1 MGLMCLALTLTN
13 CQKAQI
19 EEVNPSPEANFE
31 LFASPAVATDAAIT
45 RTTND
50 GLATK
55 WATGDQINIFHAP
68 AGSTEYTTDKEFTL
82 KDASTGSFSGTV
94 GALDGGSYDWYAFYP
109 YTSQITTPAN
119 TSAGWVVVGG
129 KTPQAQI
136 QNGNNSRTHLSGG
149 ACPLFGIAKAVES
162 SAVPSIEMNHLTSI
176 IKVQVTNNSS
186 EDLKVE
192 NVSFTGTEDIVGTYY
207 INFAASPVGYK
218 PSGNQYVSNT
228 ASLEVK
234 NGEVISSGASADFYI
249 AVKPF
254 TAKTGTTLKL
264 AVNGYEK
271 TLTLKNDITFTAGH
285 IKPLNFNYDKKAE
298 NYSGTY
304 LILNSDKTKV
314 CSSFIVGNN
323 NIKADDYAAD
333 NVKDSW
339 VMTIDKV
346 SGEEMY
352 TIKDANGMYLSTGAK
367 KNGNYLVGLKSADT
381 FRSYW
386 AISSVD
392 DGTFTIIATKSSY
405 RNILRYNSQ
414 NSLFA
419 CYSSGQDAITL
430 VKYVVLPS
438 LAKPVIKADVN
449 TTKDG
454 IDVIWSDVENA
465 TKYVVSCTGQENV
478 EVATGVEIAS
488 FTGLTIGQEYA
499 VTVTAMADGY
509 KSATSDEA
517 KITIPDP
524 RTPLATPKVLTE
536 VQNVNSVYA
545 SWGEIAGAKDYT
557 VTCGEQTFTTAT
569 TEHTFTNLAYSTE
582 YTVSVVANPSDETV
596 NTPSAA
602 GKSEVVKT
610 GANPAGGT
618 VVTYQHIFTSK
629 PGTGSNVKL
638 SNVSWTIA
646 ATNLGAYNSAHYAG
660 VQFGTKNAAGSIS
673 LTSPVW
679 SYSNKTRI
687 TEVRIWL
694 NAGSGT
700 PTASVTI
707 GGNATTSDGTTV
719 EKNTSAKSY
728 KDATKI
734 TFTPTDGGD
743 TGVVVIKA
751 STTSK
756 AGYICA
762 IEIDCM

>member
-136 QNGNNSRTHLSGG
+136 QNGNNSRTHLSRG

-271 TLTLKNDITFTAGH
+271 PLKLTKDVSFTAG
-285 IKPLNFNYDKKAE
+285 
-298 NYSGTY
+298 
-304 LILNSDKTKV
+304 
-314 CSSFIVGNN
+314 
-323 NIKADDYAAD
+323 NIKKLKFDYDSNSKIELFNFADPQSLGLTKPSSGNGTEIKSPIVKGDITLKTTNGGTATRIYNSGGKCDLRVYKDGGSLTFSSVEGYVIKSMVFTGKAAD
-333 NVKDSW
+333 NSLTVDSG
-339 VMTIDKV
+339 
-346 SGEEMY
+346 S
-352 TIKDANGMYLSTGAK
+352 
-367 KNGNYLVGLKSADT
+367 
-381 FRSYW
+381 
-386 AISSVD
+386 
-392 DGTFTIIATKSSY
+392 
-405 RNILRYNSQ
+405 
-414 NSLFA
+414 
-419 CYSSGQDAITL
+419 YSSLTWTGSAQSVKFTATATLNIISATITYEKGVTLPALATPAIEAE
-430 VKYVVLPS
+430 VQNNNSIY
-438 LAKPVIKADVN
+438 
-449 TTKDG
+449 
-454 IDVIWSDVENA
+454 VIWSSID
-465 TKYVVSCTGQENV
+465 
-478 EVATGVEIAS
+478 
-488 FTGLTIGQEYA
+488 
-499 VTVTAMADGY
+499 
-509 KSATSDEA
+509 
-517 KITIPDP
+517 
-524 RTPLATPKVLTE
+524 
-536 VQNVNSVYA
+536 
-545 SWGEIAGAKDYT
+545 GAKDYT
-557 VTCGEQTFTTAT
+557 VTCGAQSITLAG
-569 TEHTFTNLAYSTE
+569 TEHTFTDLAYSTN
-582 YTVSVVANPSDETV
+582 YTVSVVANPTDASV
-596 NTPSAA
+596 NAPSAA
-602 GKSEVVKT
+602 GTTTATT
-610 GANPAGGT
+610 GANPAGEQVKYTVNTVSSVNTSGVAPSGSSVTFKNTYSTKDQMTQNNSQTYTLKGYDGKVIKKVVLSMHSNKSKGAGT
-618 VVTYQHIFTSK
+618 FSLTA
-629 PGTGSNVKL
+629 GSNTL
-638 SNVSWTIA
+638 ASISS
-646 ATNLGAYNSAHYAG
+646 ATNFNKWYDN
-660 VQFGTKNAAGSIS
+660 T
-673 LTSPVW
+673 
-679 SYSNKTRI
+679 SYSQDYKDVNVTMTNDSYVVGANESVVLTI
-687 TEVRIWL
+687 TATTSSLYCR
-694 NAGSGT
+694 
-700 PTASVTI
+700 SVTI
-707 GGNATTSDGTTV
+707 FY
-719 EKNTSAKSY
+719 E
-728 KDATKI
+728 
-734 TFTPTDGGD
+734 
-743 TGVVVIKA
+743 
-751 STTSK
+751 
-756 AGYICA
+756 
-762 IEIDCM
+762 

>member
-1 MGLMCLALTLTN
+1 MKKSLFSMGLMCLALTLTN

-55 WATGDQINIFHAP
+55 WATGDKINIFHAP
-68 AGSTEYTTDKEFTL
+68 AGSTTYTNDKAFTL
-82 KDASTGSFSGTV
+82 KDAATGSFSGTV

-136 QNGNNSRTHLSGG
+136 QNGNNSRTHLSRG

-254 TAKTGTTLKL
+254 TAETGTTLKL

-285 IKPLNFNYDKKAE
+285 IKPLNFDYDTKLVWTLVSDANTLAAGDKLVIAS
-298 NYSGTY
+298 NTKGKVASSLYSGY
-304 LILNSDKTKV
+304 LKEESATFSSDNLTIESLP
-314 CSSFIVGNN
+314 SSALVLTLGGASGN
-323 NIKADDYAAD
+323 
-333 NVKDSW
+333 W
-339 VMTIDKV
+339 TL
-346 SGEEMY
+346 
-352 TIKDANGMYLSTGAK
+352 ANGNGLLLGATKAK
-367 KNGNYLVGLKSADT
+367 KLAFG
-381 FRSYW
+381 
-386 AISSVD
+386 
-392 DGTFTIIATKSSY
+392 DGTTLWSISITNTGTTTIQNGTSANGRLLHNVNDARFTTYTSNANAAMLLPQIY
-405 RNILRYNSQ
+405 RLES
-414 NSLFA
+414 
-419 CYSSGQDAITL
+419 
-430 VKYVVLPS
+430 VLPS
-438 LAKPVIKADVN
+438 LATP
-449 TTKDG
+449 
-454 IDVIWSDVENA
+454 
-465 TKYVVSCTGQENV
+465 
-478 EVATGVEIAS
+478 EVHA
-488 FTGLTIGQEYA
+488 
-499 VTVTAMADGY
+499 
-509 KSATSDEA
+509 
-517 KITIPDP
+517 
-524 RTPLATPKVLTE
+524 E
-536 VQNVNSVYA
+536 VRDVNSVYA
-545 SWGEIAGAKDYT
+545 LWGEIAGAKDYT

-602 GKSEVVKT
+602 GKSEIVKT
-610 GANPAGGT
+610 GANPAKVQYSYKISTSDFKGTGYSSSINTITAKSSDGAISFAVSHKNSNAGLQTGKIQFKKSSGMIYNTIDLGEIVSVVLDGVNKDNSYTVYVGSAENPTTKGSGGYFTVKETGGNTLTCTSIT
-618 VVTYQHIFTSK
+618 VVF
-629 PGTGSNVKL
+629 
-638 SNVSWTIA
+638 
-646 ATNLGAYNSAHYAG
+646 
-660 VQFGTKNAAGSIS
+660 
-673 LTSPVW
+673 
-679 SYSNKTRI
+679 
-687 TEVRIWL
+687 
-694 NAGSGT
+694 
-700 PTASVTI
+700 
-707 GGNATTSDGTTV
+707 
-719 EKNTSAKSY
+719 EK
-728 KDATKI
+728 
-734 TFTPTDGGD
+734 
-743 TGVVVIKA
+743 
-751 STTSK
+751 
-756 AGYICA
+756 
-762 IEIDCM
+762 

>member
-1 MGLMCLALTLTN
+1 MGLMFLALTLTN

-45 RTTND
+45 RTKND

-271 TLTLKNDITFTAGH
+271 PLKLTKDVSFTAG
-285 IKPLNFNYDKKAE
+285 
-298 NYSGTY
+298 
-304 LILNSDKTKV
+304 
-314 CSSFIVGNN
+314 
-323 NIKADDYAAD
+323 NIKKLKFDYDSNSKIELFNFADPQSLGLTKPSSGNGTEIKSPIVKGDITLKTTNGGTATRIYNSGGKCDLRVYDGGSLTFSSVEGYVIKSMVFTGKAAD
-333 NVKDSW
+333 NSLTVDSG
-339 VMTIDKV
+339 
-346 SGEEMY
+346 S
-352 TIKDANGMYLSTGAK
+352 
-367 KNGNYLVGLKSADT
+367 
-381 FRSYW
+381 
-386 AISSVD
+386 
-392 DGTFTIIATKSSY
+392 
-405 RNILRYNSQ
+405 
-414 NSLFA
+414 
-419 CYSSGQDAITL
+419 YSSLTWTGSAQSVKFTATAKLNIISATITYEKGVTLPALATPAIEAE
-430 VKYVVLPS
+430 VQNNNSIY
-438 LAKPVIKADVN
+438 
-449 TTKDG
+449 
-454 IDVIWSDVENA
+454 VIWSSID
-465 TKYVVSCTGQENV
+465 
-478 EVATGVEIAS
+478 
-488 FTGLTIGQEYA
+488 
-499 VTVTAMADGY
+499 
-509 KSATSDEA
+509 
-517 KITIPDP
+517 
-524 RTPLATPKVLTE
+524 
-536 VQNVNSVYA
+536 
-545 SWGEIAGAKDYT
+545 GAKDYT
-557 VTCGEQTFTTAT
+557 VTCGAQSITLAG
-569 TEHTFTNLAYSTE
+569 TEHTFTDLAYSTS
-582 YTVSVVANPSDETV
+582 YTISVVANPTDASV
-596 NTPSAA
+596 NAPSAA
-602 GKSEVVKT
+602 GTTTVTT
-610 GANPAGGT
+610 GANPSGET
-618 VVTYQHIFTSK
+618 IVTYQHIFTSK
-629 PGTGSNVKL
+629 PNVGDDIKL
-638 SNVSWTIA
+638 SNVSWKIA
-646 ATNLGAYNSAHYAG
+646 ASNLGNYNSQNYAG
-660 VQFGTKNAAGSIS
+660 VQFGNKIDSGSIT
-673 LTSPVW
+673 LTASNW
-679 SYSNKTRI
+679 SYKEKTKI
-687 TEVRIWL
+687 TGVRIWL
-694 NAGSGT
+694 NAGTGT
-700 PTASVTI
+700 PTASVNI
-707 GGNATTSDGTTV
+707 GGKDAKSDGKV
-719 EKNTSAKSY
+719 VQKNTNAKTY
-728 KDATKI
+728 EDATML
-734 TFTPTDGGD
+734 TFTPVDGGD
-743 TGVVVIKA
+743 SGIVVIKA
-751 STTSK
+751 STSSR
-756 AGYICA
+756 AAYICA
-762 IEIDCM
+762 MEIDCL

>member
-68 AGSTEYTTDKEFTL
+68 AGLTTYTNDKAFTL
-82 KDASTGSFSGTV
+82 KDAATGSFSGTV

-271 TLTLKNDITFTAGH
+271 PLKLTKDVSFTAG
-285 IKPLNFNYDKKAE
+285 
-298 NYSGTY
+298 
-304 LILNSDKTKV
+304 
-314 CSSFIVGNN
+314 
-323 NIKADDYAAD
+323 NIKKLKFDYDSNSKIELFNFADPQSLGLTKPSSGNGTEIKSPIVKGDITLKTTNGGTATRIYNSGGKCDLRVYKDGGSLTFSSVEGYVIKSMVFTGKAAD
-333 NVKDSW
+333 NSLTVDSG
-339 VMTIDKV
+339 
-346 SGEEMY
+346 S
-352 TIKDANGMYLSTGAK
+352 
-367 KNGNYLVGLKSADT
+367 
-381 FRSYW
+381 
-386 AISSVD
+386 
-392 DGTFTIIATKSSY
+392 
-405 RNILRYNSQ
+405 
-414 NSLFA
+414 
-419 CYSSGQDAITL
+419 YSSLTWTGSAQSVKFTATATL
-430 VKYVVLPS
+430 N
-438 LAKPVIKADVN
+438 I
-449 TTKDG
+449 
-454 IDVIWSDVENA
+454 I
-465 TKYVVSCTGQENV
+465 
-478 EVATGVEIAS
+478 
-488 FTGLTIGQEYA
+488 
-499 VTVTAMADGY
+499 
-509 KSATSDEA
+509 SAT
-517 KITIPDP
+517 ITYEKGVTLPA
-524 RTPLATPKVLTE
+524 LATPAIEAE
-536 VQNVNSVYA
+536 VQNNNSIYVL
-545 SWGEIAGAKDYT
+545 WGSIAGAKDYT
-557 VTCGEQTFTTAT
+557 VTCGTQSITLSG
-569 TEHTFTNLAYSTE
+569 TEHTFTGLAYSTS
-582 YTVSVVANPSDETV
+582 YTISVVANPTDASV
-596 NTPSAA
+596 NAPSAA
-602 GKSEVVKT
+602 GTATATT
-610 GANPAGGT
+610 GANPAGT
-618 VVTYQHIFTSK
+618 TEKVLIIDAEKLTNTATTKEETYSFDGIDFIFSKGAKAQVSTS
-629 PGTGSNVKL
+629 
-638 SNVSWTIA
+638 
-646 ATNLGAYNSAHYAG
+646 ATNSFSNNASILIGKSGAYIYNKTAIPGVIKKFEIYANEGASTKVSVGVNFSASSISSYSATAQNTYKATLSTTNKVYDCSDKLPAGAKYFWYQVTNAYNSQ
-660 VQFGTKNAAGSIS
+660 VQF
-673 LTSPVW
+673 
-679 SYSNKTRI
+679 RI
-687 TEVRIWL
+687 TY
-694 NAGSGT
+694 
-700 PTASVTI
+700 
-707 GGNATTSDGTTV
+707 V
-719 EKNTSAKSY
+719 E
-728 KDATKI
+728 
-734 TFTPTDGGD
+734 
-743 TGVVVIKA
+743 
-751 STTSK
+751 
-756 AGYICA
+756 
-762 IEIDCM
+762 

>member
-68 AGSTEYTTDKEFTL
+68 AGSTTYTNDKAFTL
-82 KDASTGSFSGTV
+82 KDAATGSFGGTV

-129 KTPQAQI
+129 KTPQTQI
-136 QNGNNSRTHLSGG
+136 QNGNNSRTHLSRG

-285 IKPLNFNYDKKAE
+285 IKPLNFNYDTKLVWTLVSDANTLAAGDKLVIAS
-298 NYSGTY
+298 NTKGKVASSLYSGY
-304 LILNSDKTKV
+304 LKEESATFSSDNLTIESLP
-314 CSSFIVGNN
+314 SSALVLTLGGASGN
-323 NIKADDYAAD
+323 
-333 NVKDSW
+333 W
-339 VMTIDKV
+339 TL
-346 SGEEMY
+346 
-352 TIKDANGMYLSTGAK
+352 ANGNGLLLGATKAK
-367 KNGNYLVGLKSADT
+367 KLAFG
-381 FRSYW
+381 
-386 AISSVD
+386 
-392 DGTFTIIATKSSY
+392 DGTTLWSISITNTGTTTIQNGTSANGRLLHNVNDARFTTYTSNANAAMLLPQIY
-405 RNILRYNSQ
+405 RLES
-414 NSLFA
+414 
-419 CYSSGQDAITL
+419 
-430 VKYVVLPS
+430 VLPS
-438 LAKPVIKADVN
+438 LATP
-449 TTKDG
+449 
-454 IDVIWSDVENA
+454 
-465 TKYVVSCTGQENV
+465 
-478 EVATGVEIAS
+478 EVHA
-488 FTGLTIGQEYA
+488 
-499 VTVTAMADGY
+499 
-509 KSATSDEA
+509 
-517 KITIPDP
+517 
-524 RTPLATPKVLTE
+524 E
-536 VQNVNSVYA
+536 VRDVNSVYA
-545 SWGEIAGAKDYT
+545 LWGEIAGAKDYT
-557 VTCGEQTFTTAT
+557 VTCGEHTFTTAT

-602 GKSEVVKT
+602 GKSEIVKT
-610 GANPAGGT
+610 GANPAET
-618 VVTYQHIFTSK
+618 VVETKIDFEAELTTYVDWSFANIAR
-629 PGTGSNVKL
+629 N
-638 SNVSWTIA
+638 NTIA
-646 ATNLGAYNSAHYAG
+646 A
-660 VQFGTKNAAGSIS
+660 KAGS
-673 LTSPVW
+673 
-679 SYSNKTRI
+679 YYGKTTR
-687 TEVRIWL
+687 
-694 NAGSGT
+694 
-700 PTASVTI
+700 
-707 GGNATTSDGTTV
+707 TTSAYAATKGIIAKPKNVSFSISKETT
-719 EKNTSAKSY
+719 NTTSSNWKVQVSTNNKDWTDVKSVSATDMSKGVWKDYSVDLASY
-728 KDATKI
+728 KDVYVRI
-734 TFTPTDGGD
+734 YY
-743 TGVVVIKA
+743 TGTTAIRCIDEVVLSYVK
-751 STTSK
+751 
-756 AGYICA
+756 
-762 IEIDCM
+762 

>member
-68 AGSTEYTTDKEFTL
+68 AGSTTYTTDKEFTL
-82 KDASTGSFSGTV
+82 KDAATGSFGGTV

-136 QNGNNSRTHLSGG
+136 QNGNNSRTHLSRG

-285 IKPLNFNYDKKAE
+285 IKPLNFNYDTSLKTATFNFADPESLGLTKPASG
-298 NYSGTY
+298 SGTEITASIINGGVTLSETDGSTKTRLWNKSGTCELRSY
-304 LILNSDKTKV
+304 NGGTLSFSVEEGYIIKTITFAGNS
-314 CSSFIVGNN
+314 
-323 NIKADDYAAD
+323 IKAATAD
-333 NVKDSW
+333 VGEYNGGTWQGESASVTFSIGKD
-339 VMTIDKV
+339 
-346 SGEEMY
+346 
-352 TIKDANGMYLSTGAK
+352 
-367 KNGNYLVGLKSADT
+367 GLQ
-381 FRSYW
+381 
-386 AISSVD
+386 INSV
-392 DGTFTIIATKSSY
+392 IIVYEK
-405 RNILRYNSQ
+405 
-414 NSLFA
+414 
-419 CYSSGQDAITL
+419 G
-430 VKYVVLPS
+430 VVLPS
-438 LAKPVIKADVN
+438 LATPEVKALL
-449 TTKDG
+449 
-454 IDVIWSDVENA
+454 ENIN
-465 TKYVVSCTGQENV
+465 S
-478 EVATGVEIAS
+478 IAAMWD
-488 FTGLTIGQEYA
+488 A
-499 VTVTAMADGY
+499 VD
-509 KSATSDEA
+509 
-517 KITIPDP
+517 
-524 RTPLATPKVLTE
+524 
-536 VQNVNSVYA
+536 
-545 SWGEIAGAKDYT
+545 GAKDYT
-557 VTCGEQTFTTAT
+557 ITCGEQTITTAET
-569 TEHTFTNLAYSTE
+569 KYTFKDLAYSTE

-602 GKSEVVKT
+602 GKSESVKT
-610 GANPAGGT
+610 GANPAGGSM
-618 VVTYQHIFTSK
+618 TYTLDSDAIKAAHSSAWSYTSGSKTITAKDGSKWTAYNTFANKNQITIQMNKGKTAYVLTPKFDGKSITNIAIENVKTADGTGIGSK
-629 PGTGSNVKL
+629 PIDIL
-638 SNVSWTIA
+638 SADGKTTIA
-646 ATNLGAYNSAHYAG
+646 SGISGETL
-660 VQFGTKNAAGSIS
+660 TKGI
-673 LTSPVW
+673 V
-679 SYSNKTRI
+679 
-687 TEVRIWL
+687 V
-694 NAGSGT
+694 
-700 PTASVTI
+700 
-707 GGNATTSDGTTV
+707 DGTYDQLRIICNENNGGATYI
-719 EKNTSAKSY
+719 KSI
-728 KDATKI
+728 AI
-734 TFTPTDGGD
+734 
-743 TGVVVIKA
+743 VVA
-751 STTSK
+751 
-756 AGYICA
+756 
-762 IEIDCM
+762 D

>member
-1 MGLMCLALTLTN
+1 MGLMFLALTLTN

-45 RTTND
+45 RTKND

-271 TLTLKNDITFTAGH
+271 PLKLTKDVSFTAG
-285 IKPLNFNYDKKAE
+285 
-298 NYSGTY
+298 
-304 LILNSDKTKV
+304 
-314 CSSFIVGNN
+314 
-323 NIKADDYAAD
+323 NIKKLKFDYDSNSKIELFNFADPQSLGLTKPSSDNGTEIKSPIVKGDITLKTTNGGTATRIYNSGGKCDLRVYDGGSLTFSSVEGYVIKSMVFTGKAAD
-333 NVKDSW
+333 NSLTVDSG
-339 VMTIDKV
+339 
-346 SGEEMY
+346 S
-352 TIKDANGMYLSTGAK
+352 
-367 KNGNYLVGLKSADT
+367 
-381 FRSYW
+381 
-386 AISSVD
+386 
-392 DGTFTIIATKSSY
+392 
-405 RNILRYNSQ
+405 
-414 NSLFA
+414 
-419 CYSSGQDAITL
+419 YSSLTWTGSAQSVKFTATAKLNIISATITYEKGVTLPALATPAIEAE
-430 VKYVVLPS
+430 VQNNNSIY
-438 LAKPVIKADVN
+438 
-449 TTKDG
+449 
-454 IDVIWSDVENA
+454 VIWSSID
-465 TKYVVSCTGQENV
+465 
-478 EVATGVEIAS
+478 
-488 FTGLTIGQEYA
+488 
-499 VTVTAMADGY
+499 
-509 KSATSDEA
+509 
-517 KITIPDP
+517 
-524 RTPLATPKVLTE
+524 
-536 VQNVNSVYA
+536 
-545 SWGEIAGAKDYT
+545 GAKDYT
-557 VTCGEQTFTTAT
+557 VTCGAQSITLAG
-569 TEHTFTNLAYSTE
+569 TEHTFTDLAYSTS
-582 YTVSVVANPSDETV
+582 YTISVVANPSDASV
-596 NTPSAA
+596 NAPSSA
-602 GKSEVVKT
+602 GTATATT
-610 GANPAGGT
+610 GANPAGGSMT
-618 VVTYQHIFTSK
+618 YTLDSEAIKAAHSSAWSYTSGSKTITAKDGSKWTAYNTFANKNQITIQMNKGKTAYVLTPKFDGKSITNIAIENVKTADGTGIGSKPIDILSADGKTTIVSGISGETLTKGIVVDGTYDQLRIICNENNGGATYIKSIAIVVT
-629 PGTGSNVKL
+629 
-638 SNVSWTIA
+638 
-646 ATNLGAYNSAHYAG
+646 
-660 VQFGTKNAAGSIS
+660 
-673 LTSPVW
+673 
-679 SYSNKTRI
+679 
-687 TEVRIWL
+687 
-694 NAGSGT
+694 
-700 PTASVTI
+700 
-707 GGNATTSDGTTV
+707 D
-719 EKNTSAKSY
+719 
-728 KDATKI
+728 
-734 TFTPTDGGD
+734 
-743 TGVVVIKA
+743 
-751 STTSK
+751 
-756 AGYICA
+756 
-762 IEIDCM
+762 

>member
-68 AGSTEYTTDKEFTL
+68 AGSTTYTTDKEFTL
-82 KDASTGSFSGTV
+82 KDAATGSFGGTV

-136 QNGNNSRTHLSGG
+136 QNGNNSRTHLSRG

-285 IKPLNFNYDKKAE
+285 IKPLNFNYDTSLKTATFNFADPESLGLTKPASG
-298 NYSGTY
+298 SGTEITASIINGGVTLSETDGSTKTRLWNKSGTCELRSY
-304 LILNSDKTKV
+304 NGGTLSFSVEEGYIIKTITFAGNS
-314 CSSFIVGNN
+314 
-323 NIKADDYAAD
+323 IKAATAD
-333 NVKDSW
+333 VGEYNGGTWQGESASVTFSIGKD
-339 VMTIDKV
+339 
-346 SGEEMY
+346 
-352 TIKDANGMYLSTGAK
+352 
-367 KNGNYLVGLKSADT
+367 GLQ
-381 FRSYW
+381 
-386 AISSVD
+386 INSV
-392 DGTFTIIATKSSY
+392 IIVYEK
-405 RNILRYNSQ
+405 
-414 NSLFA
+414 
-419 CYSSGQDAITL
+419 G
-430 VKYVVLPS
+430 VVLPS
-438 LAKPVIKADVN
+438 LATPEVKALL
-449 TTKDG
+449 
-454 IDVIWSDVENA
+454 ENIN
-465 TKYVVSCTGQENV
+465 S
-478 EVATGVEIAS
+478 IAAMWD
-488 FTGLTIGQEYA
+488 A
-499 VTVTAMADGY
+499 VD
-509 KSATSDEA
+509 
-517 KITIPDP
+517 
-524 RTPLATPKVLTE
+524 
-536 VQNVNSVYA
+536 
-545 SWGEIAGAKDYT
+545 GAKDYT
-557 VTCGEQTFTTAT
+557 ITCGEQTITTAET
-569 TEHTFTNLAYSTE
+569 KYTFKDLAYSTE

-602 GKSEVVKT
+602 GKSEIVRT
-610 GANPAGGT
+610 GANPSGET
-618 VVTYQHIFTSK
+618 IVTYQHIFTSK
-629 PGTGSNVKL
+629 PNVGDNIKL
-638 SNVSWTIA
+638 SDVSWKIA
-646 ATNLGAYNSAHYAG
+646 ASNLGSYNSSSYAG
-660 VQFGTKNAAGSIS
+660 VQFGTKKAAGSIT
-673 LTSPVW
+673 LTASNW
-679 SYSNKTRI
+679 SYKEKTKI
-687 TEVRIWL
+687 TGVRIWL
-694 NAGSGT
+694 NAGTGT
-700 PTASVTI
+700 PTASVNI
-707 GGNATTSDGTTV
+707 GGKDAKSDGKV
-719 EKNTSAKSY
+719 VQKNTNAKTY
-728 KDATKI
+728 EDATML
-734 TFTPTDGGD
+734 TFTPVDGGD
-743 TGVVVIKA
+743 SGIVVIKA
-751 STTSK
+751 STSSK
-756 AGYICA
+756 AAYICA
-762 IEIDCM
+762 MEIDCL